1 MPGGRLTREDRDLI
15 AVGLADGQGYA
26 EIARRLG
33 RPTSTI
39 SREVARNGGVEGYRA
54 DHAQRAT
61 GQRAKRRAPAR
72 APERQVVADAFG
84 RDPGEVRAYEE
95 RFTEL
100 MVLTGLNRMPGRVL
114 AALFVTDS
122 GRLTAAELGQRLGVS
137 PSSVSHAIAFL
148 ESVDLV
154 RREREGRRREQY
166 VIDRSV
172 WFRAWAANL
181 RVYHRWAEIGRDGS
195 KLLGATTPAGGR
207 LNDLG
212 EFFGDLAHELDRFA
226 DAWFAKRGGWPRS
239 GAG

>member
-1 MPGGRLTREDRDLI
+1 MPGGRLTREDRELI
-15 AVGLADGQGYA
+15 AAGLTDGQGYA
-26 EIARRLG
+26 EIARRLA

-72 APERQVVADAFG
+72 PPERQEVADAFG
-84 RDPGEVRAYEE
+84 RDPWVVRAFEE

-100 MVLTGLNRMPGRVL
+100 MVLTGLNRMAGRVL
-114 AALFVTDS
+114 AALFVADS
-122 GRLTAAELGQRLGVS
+122 GRLTAAELVQRLGVS
-137 PSSVSHAIAFL
+137 PGSISHAIAYL
-148 ESVDLV
+148 ENVELV

-172 WFRAWAANL
+172 WFRAWVANT
-181 RVYHRWAEIGRDGS
+181 RINHQWAEIGRDGA

-207 LNDLG
+207 LNDMG
-212 EFFGDLAHELDRFA
+212 EFFEDLAHELDRFA
-226 DAWFAKRGGWPRS
+226 EAWFAKRGDWTTS